1 MVYSNLGPIGGTKA
15 IVLRFNELDFS
26 SERDLVV
33 IQCVRRGECLMKRA
47 LILSLMVIFSLFAV
61 NSVFAG
67 GKCPQPRKTKP
78 ALGSI
83 AKKDKTETADS
94 ANGKKLYHKAA
105 KPMACKMCHGD
116 KGDGGGK
123 LGKALKPKPRN
134 FTCSETMKNVSAGQ
148 MFHIIKNGSPG
159 TGMAAHG
166 KTLQDKEIWD
176 VIKYIRSTFIK

>member
-1 MVYSNLGPIGGTKA
+1 
-15 IVLRFNELDFS
+15 
-26 SERDLVV
+26 
-33 IQCVRRGECLMKRA
+33 MKKA
-47 LILSLMVIFSLFAV
+47 LILSVMVIFSLFTV
-61 NSVFAG
+61 SLTFAG
-67 GKCPQPRKTKP
+67 GNCPQPRKTKAAP
-78 ALGSI
+78 GSV
-83 AKKDKTETADS
+83 ANKDKTESSDA

-105 KPMACKMCHGD
+105 KPMACKMCHGE

-166 KTLQDKEIWD
+166 KTLKDKEIWD
-176 VIKYIRSTFIK
+176 VIKYIRSTFVK

>member
-1 MVYSNLGPIGGTKA
+1 MKKTLN
-15 IVLRFNELDFS
+15 FS
-26 SERDLVV
+26 ASV
-33 IQCVRRGECLMKRA
+33 
-47 LILSLMVIFSLFAV
+47 MVIFSLSAV
-61 NSVFAG
+61 SSAFAG
-67 GKCPQPRKTKP
+67 DNCPQPRKTKAAP
-78 ALGSI
+78 GSV
-83 AKKDKTETADS
+83 AKKDKTGIADL
-94 ANGKKLYHKAA
+94 ANGKRLYHKAA
-105 KPMACKMCHGD
+105 KPMACKMCHGE